1 MENVKENLLLAFRY
15 LLKPLVRL
23 AIKNGVVF
31 PEFNQALKQAYVEVA
46 AKQMKISGK
55 DASEQGISLIS
66 NIQIADVRQIL
77 LAGSSG
83 HSGHGAQ
90 EGNPLPTL
98 LSAWHTDKN
107 CTGPYGVLRDLAFSQ
122 REYEGS
128 RPSDN
133 SYTFSDLAA
142 EYCPGLSA
150 RELLDEL
157 VRTKCV
163 QDLGKGYYRATTRSY
178 IPEPLSARSI
188 FLFARI
194 VHNIC
199 DAGEVNLRAE
209 SRGGKGLVERSIY
222 TVHGISKKQLAD
234 FDVFIR
240 GRAQIFADDIDN
252 WLSDKDEEGRK
263 ESVRT
268 GVGIYHYVVNDE
280 DEQALSKELPH

>member
-31 PEFNQALKQAYVEVA
+31 PEFSQALKQAYVEVA
-46 AKQMKISGK
+46 AKQMTISGK
-55 DASEQGISLIS
+55 EASEEGISLIS
-66 NIQIADVRQIL
+66 NIHVTEVRQVL
-77 LAGSSG
+77 LAGSGGQGG
-83 HSGHGAQ
+83 HSAQ

-98 LSAWHTDKN
+98 LAAWHTDKN
-107 CTGPYGVLRDLAFSQ
+107 CTGPYGVLRDLPFSQ
-122 REYEGS
+122 REYEGT
-128 RPSDN
+128 RTDD

-142 EYCPGLSA
+142 EYCPGLSP
-150 RELLDEL
+150 RELMDEL

-209 SRGGKGLVERSIY
+209 SRGGKGLVERSVY

-252 WLSDKDEEGRK
+252 WLSDKDEEGRT

-280 DEQALSKELPH
+280 DEQALSKELTH

>member
-1 MENVKENLLLAFRY
+1 MENVKENLLAAFRY

-31 PEFNQALKQAYVEVA
+31 PEFSQALKQAYVEVA
-46 AKQMKISGK
+46 AKQMTISGK
-55 DASEQGISLIS
+55 DATEEGISLIS
-66 NIQIADVRQIL
+66 NIQIAEVRQVL
-77 LAGSSG
+77 HAGSSG
-83 HSGHGAQ
+83 QSGYSAQ

-107 CTGPYGVLRDLAFSQ
+107 CTGPYGVLRDLPFSQ

-128 RPSDN
+128 RPTDN

-142 EYCPGLSA
+142 QYCPGLSPK
-150 RELLDEL
+150 ELLDEL

-199 DAGEVNLRAE
+199 EAGEVNLRAE

-222 TVHGISKKQLAD
+222 TVHGISKKQLSD

-240 GRAQIFADDIDN
+240 RRAELFSDDIDN
-252 WLSDKDEEGRK
+252 WLSEKDEEGRPD
-263 ESVRT
+263 SVRT

-280 DEQALSKELPH
+280 DEQTLAKELPH